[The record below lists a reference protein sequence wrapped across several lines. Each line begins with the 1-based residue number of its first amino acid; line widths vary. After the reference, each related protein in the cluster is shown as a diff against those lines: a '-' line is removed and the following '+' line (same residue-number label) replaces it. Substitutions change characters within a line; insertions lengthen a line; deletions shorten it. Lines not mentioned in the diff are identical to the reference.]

1 MMAPKRAHLLNE
13 CIQRGHTVQS
23 IRDEWLVD
31 LPKSYG
37 AGIICQQIKRPS
49 QNYPKHLATSH
60 VTTNFIREVVD
71 GKEMP
76 T

>member
-1 MMAPKRAHLLNE
+1 MMAPKRARPLNE
-13 CIQRGHTVQS
+13 CIQGGHAVQS

-31 LPKSYG
+31 LPKSHG
-37 AGIICQQIKRPS
+37 AGIICQQIKRAS

-60 VTTNFIREVVD
+60 VATNFIHEVVD
-71 GKEMP
+71 GKETP

>member
-1 MMAPKRAHLLNE
+1 MMAPKRARPLNE

-31 LPKSYG
+31 RPKSHG
-37 AGIICQQIKRPS
+37 AGIICQQIKRAS

-60 VTTNFIREVVD
+60 VTTNSIREVVD

>member
-1 MMAPKRAHLLNE
+1 MAPKRARLLNE